1 MPTCEYVQMPQD
13 DMAQIDQVGRE
24 YSSDPAK
31 GLAHGVQK
39 DAIQNG
45 FGARAEVRE
54 VEACRTWAMTFELKQ
69 IAGRDALVFWDEGT
83 LGLTG
88 DILDPNQIRERFA
101 ANNLGPDQRLGRF
114 LARFVSGDN
123 VGAGSFGRG
132 KLVFHSASA
141 TTNILVDSLRATDG
155 VYIALDRKVEGG
167 TLLQPRLPFTDAAA
181 RDFIAE
187 KTQGVLTPL
196 AIPGTRITILDLK
209 SEIVE
214 AFLHSF
220 SEIPNIYSASLAHM
234 IEESWWEIIHRFEAD
249 IYLRHNDRLLRVK
262 LTDPIKTICEAEDN
276 QEGVRVHTKTNI
288 PINAGGHP
296 YRIKEVRLVVLPG
309 NIDEEFRDI
318 WIQRKR
324 MKIGSIMRGLDPH
337 ARIAKRL
344 AGYAILEPPLENL
357 VEQYEGTTHY
367 GFDLRGHGVRQIR
380 DTVRAEL
387 KEFERILG
395 LAPATEDAEARRRLL
410 DSMKE
415 LNELAAELGLVT
427 QQNTGVD
434 QPDIEILLQEMVLPQ
449 ANTLRVEIGDQV
461 GPITYKLENKTA
473 QPWSGTFRLKARQ
486 PGRDEAELFT
496 RNLTLNAEESRTIT
510 IEPFSVTR
518 DRFENGQSL
527 RVEAIFVKVDSTEVL
542 GRCAK
547 TIYIGINPPI
557 VDKPPVSLNLSCKF
571 PRSETRR
578 IEVAEII
585 RGIKLKVTNNSPYT
599 LTVDISAAVR
609 HLANQKTGRLTL
621 PLFDL
626 LDRKNLTMSPQQDQV
641 FYIDDLLITPE
652 RFCTVLQTLAD
663 VAERACDIF
672 AAVKLSQAS
681 PELNKP
687 KKWRL
692 DKRSITFYLEVD
704 PPGHSIFRDAL
715 SVDEPTNGRQAWHQG
730 TLEDGYTFYLNS
742 GHSAY
747 RFVKNRDDSAIVKRY
762 EQEQMIRHAYLIAF
776 ENDVYKGP
784 AEQYKDQFVNGDL
797 SAKEIAE
804 KFDIIIGTALNKM

>member
-1 MPTCEYVQMPQD
+1 
-13 DMAQIDQVGRE
+13 MAQIDQVGRE
-24 YSSDPAK
+24 YSSEPAK

-54 VEACRTWAMTFELKQ
+54 VEACRAWSMTFELKQ

-101 ANNLGPDQRLGRF
+101 AGTLGADQRLGRF
-114 LARFVSGDN
+114 LARFVSGGN

-132 KLVFHSASA
+132 KLVFHAAST
-141 TTNILVDSLRATDG
+141 TTNILVDSLRATDR
-155 VYIALDRKVEGG
+155 VYVALDRKVEGG
-167 TLLQPRLPFTDAAA
+167 TLMQPRLPFIDAVA

-187 KTQGVLTPL
+187 RTQDTLVPLT
-196 AIPGTRITILDLK
+196 APGTRITILDVRP
-209 SEIVE
+209 EIVE
-214 AFLHSF
+214 AFLRSF
-220 SEIPNIYSASLAHM
+220 SETPSVYSASFGHM
-234 IEESWWEIIHRFEAD
+234 IEETWWEIIHRFDAD
-249 IYLRHNDRLLRVK
+249 IFLRHNDRLLRVK

-309 NIDEEFRDI
+309 NVDEEFRDI

-324 MKIGSIMRGLDPH
+324 MKIGSVLRNLDPH

-344 AGYAILEPPLENL
+344 SGYVILEPSLEDL

-367 GFDLRGHGVRQIR
+367 GFDLRGNGVRQIR
-380 DTVRAEL
+380 ETVRAEL
-387 KEFERILG
+387 RDFERILG
-395 LAPATEDAEARRRLL
+395 LAPATEDAESRRRLL

-427 QQNTGVD
+427 QQNVGID
-434 QPDIEILLQEMVLPQ
+434 QPDIEILLQEMRLPQ
-449 ANTLRVEIGDQV
+449 ENTLRVEIGDQV
-461 GPITYKLENKTA
+461 GPITYKLENNTA
-473 QPWSGTFRLKARQ
+473 QPWNGTFRLKARQ
-486 PGRDEAELFT
+486 PGRDEAGLFT
-496 RNLTLNAEESRTIT
+496 RNLTLNTEEGRTIT
-510 IEPFSVTR
+510 IEPFLVTR

-527 RVEAIFVKVDSTEVL
+527 RLEAIFVKADSTEVL

-547 TIYIGINPPI
+547 TIYIGINPPT
-557 VDKPPVSLNLSCKF
+557 VDKPPVSLNLSCRF
-571 PRSETRR
+571 PHSETRR
-578 IEVAEII
+578 VELTEII

-599 LTVDISAAVR
+599 LMVDISASVR
-609 HLANQKTGRLTL
+609 HLANPKAGRLTL

-626 LDRKNLTMSPQQDQV
+626 LDRPGLPLNPQQDQG
-641 FYIDDLLITPE
+641 FYIDDVLISPE
-652 RFCTVLQTLAD
+652 RFCAVLQTLAD
-663 VAERACDIF
+663 VSERACDIF
-672 AAVKLSQAS
+672 AAVKLTHAS

-692 DKRSITFYLEVD
+692 DKRSISFYLEVD
-704 PPGHSIFRDAL
+704 PPGHSIFHDVQY
-715 SVDEPTNGRQAWHQG
+715 VDDPTNGKQSWHEG
-730 TLEDGYTFYLNS
+730 TLEDGYRFVLNS

-747 RFVKNRDDSAIVKRY
+747 RFVKGRDDSAIVKRY

-776 ENDVYKGP
+776 ENDVYRGP
-784 AEQYKDQFVNGDL
+784 AEEYKEQFANGDL
-797 SAKEIAE
+797 SAKEVAE
-804 KFDIIIGTALNKM
+804 KFDYIIGGALNKL

>member
-1 MPTCEYVQMPQD
+1 MQTCEYVQMPQD

-45 FGARAEVRE
+45 FGARAEIRE
-54 VEACRTWAMTFELKQ
+54 VEACRTWSMTFALEQ

-88 DILDPNQIRERFA
+88 DILDPSQIRERFA
-101 ANNLGPDQRLGRF
+101 AETLGADQRLGRF
-114 LARFVSGDN
+114 LARFVSGGN

-132 KLVFHSASA
+132 KLVFHAAST
-141 TTNILVDSLRATDG
+141 TTNILVDSLRATDQ

-167 TLLQPRLPFTDAAA
+167 TLLQPRLPFIDMVA

-187 KTQGVLTPL
+187 KTHGALAPLTV
-196 AIPGTRITILDLK
+196 PGTRIAILDVR

-214 AFLHSF
+214 AFLRSF
-220 SEIPNIYSASLAHM
+220 SETPSVYSASFAHM
-234 IEESWWEIIHRFEAD
+234 IEETWWEIIHRFDAD
-249 IYLRHNDRLLRVK
+249 IFLRHSDRLLRVK
-262 LTDPIKTICEAEDN
+262 LTDPMKTICEAEDN
-276 QEGVRVHTKTNI
+276 QEGVRVHTSKNI

-296 YRIKEVRLVVLPG
+296 YRIKEIRLVVLPG
-309 NIDEEFRDI
+309 NVDEEFRDL

-337 ARIAKRL
+337 ARITRRL
-344 AGYAILEPPLENL
+344 SGYVILEPPLEDL

-367 GFDLRGHGVRQIR
+367 GFDLRGNGVRQIR

-387 KEFERILG
+387 REFERVLG
-395 LAPATEDAEARRRLL
+395 LAPATEDAESRRRLL

-415 LNELAAELGLVT
+415 LNELATELGLVT
-427 QQNTGVD
+427 QQNAGVD
-434 QPDIEILLQEMVLPQ
+434 QPDVEILLKEMILPQ

-461 GPITYKLENKTA
+461 GPTTYMLKNITA

-486 PGRDEAELFT
+486 LGRDEAEIFT
-496 RNLTLNAEESRTIT
+496 RNLTLNAEESRNIT
-510 IEPFSVTR
+510 IAPFMVTR
-518 DRFENGQSL
+518 DRFESGQSL
-527 RVEAIFVKVDSTEVL
+527 RIEAVFVKADSTEVL

-547 TIYIGINPPI
+547 TLYIGINPPT
-557 VDKPPVSLNLSCKF
+557 VDKPPVSLGLSCKF
-571 PRSETRR
+571 PHSETRR
-578 IEVAEII
+578 VEVAELI
-585 RGIKLKVTNNSPYT
+585 RAIKLKATNNSPYS
-599 LTVDISAAVR
+599 LTVDMSAAVR
-609 HLANQKTGRLTL
+609 HLANPKTGRLTL

-626 LDRKNLTMSPQQDQV
+626 LNIQNLTMSPQQDQV
-641 FYIDDLLITPE
+641 FYIDDLSITPE
-652 RFCTVLQTLAD
+652 RFCSVLETLAD
-663 VAERACDIF
+663 VSERACDIF
-672 AAVKLSQAS
+672 TAVKLSQAS
-681 PELNKP
+681 AELNKP

-715 SVDEPTNGRQAWHQG
+715 SVDEPTNGKQSWHQG
-730 TLEDGYTFYLNS
+730 TLDDGYTFYLNS
-742 GHSAY
+742 GHAAY
-747 RFVKNRDDSAIVKRY
+747 RFAKNRDDSAVVKRY

-784 AEQYKDQFVNGDL
+784 AEEYRDQFINGDI

-804 KFDIIIGTALNKM
+804 KYDIIIGTALNKL